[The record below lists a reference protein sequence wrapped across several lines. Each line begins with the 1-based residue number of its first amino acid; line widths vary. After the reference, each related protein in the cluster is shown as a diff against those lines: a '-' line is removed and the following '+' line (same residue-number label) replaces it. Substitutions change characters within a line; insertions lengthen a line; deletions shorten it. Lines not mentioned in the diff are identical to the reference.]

1 MSASTTVRSWP
12 AMAIGAL
19 FLSGTTFVLFGDVI
33 DGAKITNS
41 HVLTALALLGATAAG
56 HMIVTA
62 WRERS
67 IGRIVGLALL
77 TAASLAYVATMS
89 GARNAEQLV
98 VKAERIA
105 ERNAQRAS
113 LKAELDKA
121 KSDRADEAQRMSRE
135 CRTGRGKRCE
145 GITET
150 LARTDSHIAL
160 LTARL
165 DLLGAPEVA
174 NAGYRQAAEAAALL
188 GLSSRPV
195 AELERV
201 LVVMLPWLA
210 VLIAEVGTIV
220 FLGAAFGHT
229 APAPS
234 AAPAPVEAKAEA
246 VHAEPEPTPPG
257 TRATADRDEVIDWV
271 RAYRA
276 KHGRDPQIK
285 EVMAEWRLPKSTAH
299 RRICSA

>member
-19 FLSGTTFVLFGDVI
+19 FLGGTSFVLFGDVI

-41 HVLTALALLGATAAG
+41 HVLTALALLGSTAAG

-67 IGRIVGLALL
+67 IGRILGLALL

-89 GARNAEQLV
+89 GTRNAEQLV

-105 ERNAQRAS
+105 DANAKRAEV
-113 LKAELDKA
+113 KAELAKA
-121 KSDRADEAQRMSRE
+121 LKKQEAEHDRLSKQ
-135 CRTGRGKRCE
+135 CRTGKGTKCIGTKE
-145 GITET
+145 AADMI
-150 LARTDSHIAL
+150 DSHVAL

-174 NAGYRQAAEAAALL
+174 NAGYRQVAESAILM
-188 GLSSRPV
+188 GWSSRPV

-220 FLGAAFGHT
+220 FLGAAFGH
-229 APAPS
+229 APKPS
-234 AAPAPVEAKAEA
+234 AQEIAAPAQAEA
-246 VHAEPEPTPPG
+246 VAIDTDPTPPG
-257 TRATADRDEVIDWV
+257 TRAPERDEVIDWV

-276 KHGRDPQIK
+276 RHGRDPQIK